1 MSVTQLYLVR
11 HGETD
16 WNAEGRFQGQLN
28 SNLTETG
35 MQQARVRSE
44 EMRAMNFAAK
54 YCSTSDR
61 TRQTIHGLLDG
72 EVNSV
77 EYRDELREI
86 MLGPWQGKLSKEMAL
101 ENPEQYAH
109 YTKAPDQFQLAGAET
124 FRQLQNRGVNALE
137 KIADAHQGQQV
148 LVVSHGAII
157 KASLLHWMGW
167 PLAQIW
173 EKPNIPNCSCSVLEF
188 SGERAVRV
196 LRIADIEL

>member
-1 MSVTQLYLVR
+1 MGVTQLYLVR

-28 SNLTETG
+28 SKLTETG
-35 MQQARVRSE
+35 MLQARERSA

-72 EVNSV
+72 DVDSV
-77 EYRDELREI
+77 QYQDELREI

-101 ENPEQYAH
+101 EDPEQYER
-109 YTKAPDQFQLAGAET
+109 YTKKPDQFELSGAET
-124 FRQLQNRGVNALE
+124 FQQLQKRGVSALQR
-137 KIADAHQGQQV
+137 IAADHQGQQV

-157 KASLLHWMGW
+157 KASLLYWLGW

-188 SGERAVRV
+188 SEQGSTRV
-196 LRIADIEL
+196 LRIADIDV